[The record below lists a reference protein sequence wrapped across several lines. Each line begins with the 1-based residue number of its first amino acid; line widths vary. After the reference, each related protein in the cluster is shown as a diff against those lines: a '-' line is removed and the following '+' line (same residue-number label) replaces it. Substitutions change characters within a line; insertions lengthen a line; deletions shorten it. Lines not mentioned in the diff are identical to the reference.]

1 LDPRSYVTEDLW
13 KQAPVLTGSTKFEP
27 LSDAKNILITG
38 GAGFMY
44 VDCMGEAGEFTRQG
58 TRRMLTRAQSMLVC
72 PPSRPDV
79 PRPLQCRLVR

>member
-44 VDCMGEAGEFTRQG
+44 VDCMGEAGE
-58 TRRMLTRAQSMLVC
+58 LASRATHQAGDKANANTSTEHVGL
-72 PPSRPDV
+72 SAISS
-79 PRPLQCRLVR
+79 